1 MVSSSSRSLMVR
13 PELEYCVLCHPEGQD
28 REVCE
33 KAHSLWQLQAPNGHA
48 AFLALECLPRTQR
61 FCIHCN
67 QAFGPGSIYTGCTV
81 CGGLVHVNCVRP
93 HYERRHPDRPIP
105 EGYRRSDGG
114 MEAIDSLADTSSVV
128 WCDGGCIFLNGSWM
142 GMVGSSMVRQPVIA
156 GAILQLCPDR
166 GMEAFDEAMDATPRY
181 GGVRPGDL
189 SVNQK
194 LVLLCRRALVKP
206 LFCICDCIS
215 QTLVPFGKQAD
226 HIIITLGRAVSGSR
240 VFL

>member
-33 KAHSLWQLQAPNGHA
+33 KAHSPWQLQAPNGHA

-114 MEAIDSLADTSSVV
+114 MEAIDSLADTSSAV

-156 GAILQLCPDR
+156 WTMLQLCPDR
-166 GMEAFDEAMDATPRY
+166 GMEAFDEAMDATAWSAQRRWDM
-181 GGVRPGDL
+181 VL
-189 SVNQK
+189 W
-194 LVLLCRRALVKP
+194 LAVLLRHHRSSSARMYCW
-206 LFCICDCIS
+206 
-215 QTLVPFGKQAD
+215 Q
-226 HIIITLGRAVSGSR
+226 SGGA
-240 VFL
+240 